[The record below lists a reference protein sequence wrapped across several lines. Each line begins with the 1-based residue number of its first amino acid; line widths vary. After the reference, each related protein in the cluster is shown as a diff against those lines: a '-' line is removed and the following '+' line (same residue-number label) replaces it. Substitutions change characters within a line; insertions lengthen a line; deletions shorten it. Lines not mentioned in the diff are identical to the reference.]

1 MATIARSEEMFTQK
15 SEDAPTVHGGWDAFV
30 RFTSRILTPSW
41 IVDYADDLANTYR
54 QREL

>member
-15 SEDAPTVHGGWDAFV
+15 YEDAPAVHAGWDAFI
-30 RFTSRILTPSW
+30 RFISRILTPSW
-41 IVDYADDLANTYR
+41 IVDYADDLAKDFR